1 MKLLNMILL
10 TSGILGSGVC
20 AGIAKRQDDTLYACQ
35 LFAETNNLGY
45 EYSMY
50 YCEYYCGRSQGVTT
64 GTCKSNDICNTFAYN
79 RPDGKEYARP
89 DDVYKEVRP
98 SSLFDALVAT
108 VYALTLM
115 FNFSSLNVSEQCV
128 GAMAKNHCGDKFGH
142 KQAVCFKKYCSAFGY
157 CGRK

>member
-89 DDVYKEVRP
+89 DDVYKE
-98 SSLFDALVAT
+98 
-108 VYALTLM
+108 
-115 FNFSSLNVSEQCV
+115 CV

>member
-20 AGIAKRQDDTLYACQ
+20 AGIAKRQ
-35 LFAETNNLGY
+35 
-45 EYSMY
+45 
-50 YCEYYCGRSQGVTT
+50 
-64 GTCKSNDICNTFAYN
+64 KSNDICNTFAYN

-89 DDVYKEVRP
+89 DDVYKE
-98 SSLFDALVAT
+98 
-108 VYALTLM
+108 
-115 FNFSSLNVSEQCV
+115 CV